1 VERLIFAIAIER
13 HNRGRVNGKLK
24 YLIMNSL
31 LKLIP
36 SAAGTITL
44 KKPSPFA
51 VSFPLSWWLFSQMMS
66 ALFNLAS

>member
-44 KKPSPFA
+44 KKTLPLCSFFSPVLVAF
-51 VSFPLSWWLFSQMMS
+51 LSDDECTF
-66 ALFNLAS
+66 